1 MIVLPLQLIIFL
13 LRSLC
18 RDYITSQFRRSPRVN
33 ELPLALLRLLH
44 YITP

>member
-18 RDYITSQFRRSPRVN
+18 RDYITSQFRRLPRVN